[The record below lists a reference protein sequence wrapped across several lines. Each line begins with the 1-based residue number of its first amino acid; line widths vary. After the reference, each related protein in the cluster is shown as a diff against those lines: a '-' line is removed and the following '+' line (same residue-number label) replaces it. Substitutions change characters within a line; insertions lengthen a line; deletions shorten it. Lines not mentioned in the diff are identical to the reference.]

1 MVLGLY
7 AAYKIGKRAARRNRP
22 RYNSS
27 SSDGAELVIA
37 LLYLTYLIFKAS
49 YYVSLYVIKA
59 IRFTYKV
66 MKIWSLSCQVF
77 ITSFKKNLYKEGI
90 LKKNHSREIERILE
104 KKPIGAPIVKNS
116 TPVISFGDPNKALAA
131 TVGINPSSKEFLDG
145 KNEILPIEKK
155 RLVDLDLL
163 GRTSLND
170 LTVEDAEKIIDGCY
184 NYFDKEKYYKKW
196 FAQMQE
202 FVLTPT
208 GYSYFDGTACHL
220 DLIQWAT
227 DPVWGSINNKDVQ
240 ELLLEKDKEFFKYQ
254 ISNYNF
260 ETVFLNGKTVLQQVE
275 KLGIVDMHEVAEIVF
290 TKTGKVSR
298 IKVGKL
304 GQTTFVG
311 WGLNVPARESG
322 MEARKALAEWL
333 GQKNYL
339 V

>member
-7 AAYKIGKRAARRNRP
+7 AAYKIGKRAARRNRR

-37 LLYLTYLIFKAS
+37 LFYLTYLIFKAS

-59 IRFTYKV
+59 FRFAFKV
-66 MKIWSLSCQVF
+66 MKIWSLSCQIF

-163 GRTSLND
+163 GKTSLND

-184 NYFDKEKYYKKW
+184 NYFDKEKACAKR
-196 FAQMQE
+196 
-202 FVLTPT
+202 
-208 GYSYFDGTACHL
+208 DG
-220 DLIQWAT
+220 
-227 DPVWGSINNKDVQ
+227 
-240 ELLLEKDKEFFKYQ
+240 
-254 ISNYNF
+254 
-260 ETVFLNGKTVLQQVE
+260 
-275 KLGIVDMHEVAEIVF
+275 
-290 TKTGKVSR
+290 
-298 IKVGKL
+298 
-304 GQTTFVG
+304 
-311 WGLNVPARESG
+311 
-322 MEARKALAEWL
+322 
-333 GQKNYL
+333 
-339 V
+339 